1 MSKIN
6 CIIVEDE
13 PLAAKILSEY
23 ISQVPFLELQGTFK
37 DAILA
42 TDYLRNNST
51 DLIFLDI
58 HLPKLKG
65 MAFLKTLANHPA
77 VIITT
82 AYHQYAVEGY
92 EMNVTDYLLKPFEFE
107 RFLVAVNK
115 VKSAKPAS
123 AKPEAT
129 ELAGEEEKQHRAES
143 RESKDHLFL
152 NVQKKKVKISF
163 SEIVYIESQR
173 EYIKI
178 VTTKKEYISKMS
190 TNEIE
195 ELLPTH
201 LFKRIHRSFI
211 ISIDKIESYTAEMVE
226 VNGVSIPIGRGYK
239 DVIDNL

>member
-1 MSKIN
+1 MSKIK

-13 PLAAKILSEY
+13 PLAVKVLADY
-23 ISQVPFLELQGTFK
+23 ISQVPFLESQQTFK

-42 TDYLRNNST
+42 TDWLRHHSV

-65 MAFLKTLANHPA
+65 MAFLKTLTHPPA

-82 AYHQYAVEGY
+82 AYHQYAVEGFNL
-92 EMNVTDYLLKPFEFE
+92 NVTDYLLKPFEFE
-107 RFLVAVNK
+107 RFLIAVNK
-115 VKSAKPAS
+115 VKAAQPGSFKGMDDTPD
-123 AKPEAT
+123 
-129 ELAGEEEKQHRAES
+129 KQEVAP

-163 SEIVYIESQR
+163 SDIVYIESQR

-178 VTTKKEYISKMS
+178 VTTKAEYISKMS

-195 ELLPTH
+195 SLLPEQI
-201 LFKRIHRSFI
+201 FKRVHRSFI
-211 ISIDKIESYTAEMVE
+211 ISIKKIDSYTADIVE
-226 VNGVSIPIGRGYK
+226 VNGISIPIGRGYK
-239 DVIDNL
+239 EVIENL